1 MSRINTN
8 VASLNAQRNISQTNQ
23 AFGRTV
29 GRLSSGFRINRAAD
43 DAAGLGIANKLR
55 SDIRALN
62 QASQNAS
69 QANSLLQVAEGA
81 TNQIASIV
89 DRMKELAAQSASD
102 SVNST
107 GRALIQS
114 EFEQLQQELTRI
126 VDTTKFQGTS
136 LLAGGGTTENV
147 TATTGLT
154 GGTAGVQGALDAI
167 AGISSASVTVGDA
180 AALATGG
187 YTVTAAVTDPGGGDV
202 LRFTLSDGTNSNTF
216 DVALT
221 GGNVDGTQTA
231 SLSLGTLSMSFDVAG
246 GSAAATVVTDV
257 GTLAIGVESDTTAV
271 FTPDT
276 LQFLV
281 SVSGGA
287 GTGEDFVSLNTQDL
301 TLANLGL
308 DASSLAT
315 REGAVAAID
324 ALDAAIDTISTALG
338 DIGAAQ
344 NRIAFA
350 AANVATTIENF
361 SAAESV
367 IRDADFAAEAS
378 EFARLQILQQSQIAM
393 LAQANAA
400 PQGVLQ
406 LLS

>member
-43 DAAGLGIANKLR
+43 DAAGLGIANQLR

-62 QASQNAS
+62 QASRNAS

-81 TNQIASIV
+81 TNQVSSIV
-89 DRMKELAAQSASD
+89 DRMKELASQSASD
-102 SVNST
+102 SVNDGS
-107 GRALIQS
+107 RALIQA
-114 EFEQLQQELTRI
+114 EFAQLQEEITRI

-136 LLAGGGTTENV
+136 LLAGSEFTGTGLDAADVGAINGLAAFSGLAVTGGDVADLAAGGYTFGVDGNNIT
-147 TATTGLT
+147 LT
-154 GGTAGVQGALDAI
+154 GGGETVSFALNLDAQPTPETTGGQTAAFTFANGVQISVDIADGA
-167 AGISSASVTVGDA
+167 TV
-180 AALATGG
+180 AALTTQVDTQSFG
-187 YTVTAAVTDPGGGDV
+187 
-202 LRFTLSDGTNSNTF
+202 
-216 DVALT
+216 
-221 GGNVDGTQTA
+221 VDGT
-231 SLSLGTLSMSFDVAG
+231 
-246 GSAAATVVTDV
+246 
-257 GTLAIGVESDTTAV
+257 SDGQ
-271 FTPDT
+271 

-281 SVSGGA
+281 SVSGNA
-287 GTGEDFVSLNTQDL
+287 ATGEDFISLNVQDL
-301 TLANLGL
+301 RLGSLGL
-308 DASSLAT
+308 DASTLAT
-315 REGAVAAID
+315 RDDAVAAI
-324 ALDAAIDTISTALG
+324 ASLDSAISTISSALG

-344 NRIAFA
+344 NRLDFA
-350 AANVATTIENF
+350 QANVATTIENF

-393 LAQANAA
+393 LAQANSA

-406 LLS
+406 LIG

>member
-43 DAAGLGIANKLR
+43 DAAGLGIANRLR

-62 QASQNAS
+62 QASRNAT

-81 TNQIASIV
+81 TNQVSGIV
-89 DRMKELAAQSASD
+89 DRMKELAAQAASD
-102 SVNST
+102 NVNNSD
-107 GRALIQS
+107 RALIQA
-114 EFEQLQQELTRI
+114 EFAQLQAEITRI
-126 VDTTKFQGTS
+126 VDTTKFQGVS
-136 LLAGGGTTENV
+136 LLGGTELNNTSVDALE
-147 TATTGLT
+147 TAVN
-154 GGTAGVQGALDAI
+154 GVAN
-167 AGISSASVTVGDA
+167 AGITISGSPAATGDFAITAAFTAETNPGDGDGTLVISVDGNPVQTVSGLG
-180 AALATGG
+180 AALSDADGFSFSVNGLSFSVSIDAGETVAGADLAT
-187 YTVTAAVTDPGGGDV
+187 
-202 LRFTLSDGTNSNTF
+202 
-216 DVALT
+216 ALT
-221 GGNVDGTQTA
+221 Q
-231 SLSLGTLSMSFDVAG
+231 SLSFDADDLAG
-246 GSAAATVVTDV
+246 N
-257 GTLAIGVESDTTAV
+257 
-271 FTPDT
+271 

-281 SVSGGA
+281 SVSGNATGPGGGA
-287 GTGEDFVSLNTQDL
+287 GADFVSMSVQDL
-301 TLANLGL
+301 TLATLGL

-315 REGAVAAID
+315 RDDAVAALGT
-324 ALDAAIDTISTALG
+324 LDSAIASISSAFG
-338 DIGAAQ
+338 EIGAAQ
-344 NRIAFA
+344 NRLDFA
-350 AANVATTIENF
+350 QANVATAIENF

>member
-81 TNQIASIV
+81 TNQISGIV

-102 SVNST
+102 SVNDT
-107 GRALIQS
+107 GRALIQA
-114 EFEQLQQELTRI
+114 EFGELQAELTRI

-136 LLAGGGTTENV
+136 LLAGGGTTEDV
-147 TATTGLT
+147 TVTTGLT
-154 GGTAGVQGALDAI
+154 GGTDGVETTLDAI
-167 AGISSASVTVGDA
+167 ANISAAAVTVGDA
-180 AALATGG
+180 AALEEGG
-187 YTVTAAVTDPGGGDV
+187 YTISAAVVDPGSGDV
-202 LRFTLSDGTNSNTF
+202 LRFTLSDGTDSTTF
-216 DVALT
+216 DVNLDT
-221 GGNVDGTQTA
+221 GDVDGAQTVN
-231 SLSLGTLSMSFDVAG
+231 LTLGTLSVEFEVADG
-246 GSAAATVVTDV
+246 AAAATVVTDV
-257 GTLAIGVESDTTAV
+257 DTVSIGVETATESTTV
-271 FTPDT
+271 PTS

-281 SVSGGA
+281 SVSGSA
-287 GTGEDFVSLNTQDL
+287 GSGEDFVSLNVQDL

-315 REGAVAAID
+315 REAAVAAID
-324 ALDAAIDTISTALG
+324 ALDAAIDSISTSMG

-344 NRIAFA
+344 NRIDFA
-350 AANVATTIENF
+350 SANVASTIENF

-406 LLS
+406 LLG